1 LLNTVGYG
9 NVALGENALRSN
21 TSGYYNIA
29 IGPEALRSNTT
40 SSRNYKNIAIGAD
53 AMRYVSADYS
63 YHNIAIGFNAIGNVN
78 ATYSQENIAI
88 GVSALSGNNVNGLSS
103 TQCVVIGNYAFQKA
117 WGSGSSVVIGYSA
130 GYNTYDGHST
140 VAIGNNAL
148 YSNTSGDQNTVI
160 GQGALYSNT
169 TGNRNVAIGANAG
182 SGITTGGN
190 NILIGVAA
198 CPSGTYTNSGCVV
211 IAPGNAAGT
220 SNTFPSSTSISDE
233 VNIANGAGRVAR
245 FQGASAS
252 AWSWVSDARDKR
264 NITDIDLGLEFIN
277 QLQPRKFEWNH
288 RTGKSGNGEYAVGFI
303 AQELLDVSNSN
314 NASHAQ
320 LVSTDNPDQ
329 YTVSQTNLIPILVNA
344 IKELSAELKS
354 VKEEL
359 AKIK

>member
-1 LLNTVGYG
+1 
-9 NVALGENALRSN
+9 LGENALRSN

-40 SSRNYKNIAIGAD
+40 SSRNYRNIAIGAD
-53 AMRYVSADYS
+53 AMRYVNSDFS

-88 GVSALSGNNVNGLSS
+88 GVSALSGNNVNGLNS

-130 GYNTYDGHST
+130 GYNTYDGQST
-140 VAIGNNAL
+140 VAIGHNAL

-169 TGNRNVAIGANAG
+169 TGNRNVAIGAGAG

-198 CPSGTYTNSGCVV
+198 CPLGAYTGSGNVV
-211 IAPGNAAGT
+211 IAPGNAAG
-220 SNTFPSSTSISDE
+220 SANAYPSSPIVNDE
-233 VNIANGAGRVAR
+233 VTIANGAGRGAR

-303 AQELLDVSNSN
+303 AQELLDVVENN
-314 NASHAQ
+314 NASHTQ

-329 YTVSQTNLIPILVNA
+329 YTVAETNLIPILVNA

>member
-1 LLNTVGYG
+1 
-9 NVALGENALRSN
+9 LGENALRSN
-21 TSGYYNIA
+21 TSGYNNIA

-53 AMRYVSADYS
+53 AMRYVNAESS
-63 YHNIAIGFNAIGNVN
+63 YHNIAIGSNAIGNVN

-88 GVSALSGNNVNGLSS
+88 GVSALSGNNVNGLNS

-140 VAIGNNAL
+140 VAIGHNAL

-169 TGNRNVAIGANAG
+169 TGNRNVAIGVNAG
-182 SGITTGGN
+182 SEITTGSNNICIGFDSGAESTWNNITTTSNNIIMGN
-190 NILIGVAA
+190 N
-198 CPSGTYTNSGCVV
+198 
-211 IAPGNAAGT
+211 
-220 SNTFPSSTSISDE
+220 SIT
-233 VNIANGAGRVAR
+233 VAR
-245 FQGASAS
+245 CKV
-252 AWSWVSDARDKR
+252 AWATTSDKRDK
-264 NITDIDLGLEFIN
+264 TSFAPVPHGLEFVN
-277 QLQPRKFEWNH
+277 ALKPTAYRFKKDRDSEEPQEDSAVRYGFFAQDVLKLE
-288 RTGKSGNGEYAVGFI
+288 GEHPVVI
-303 AQELLDVSNSN
+303 DNSN
-314 NASHAQ
+314 
-320 LVSTDNPDQ
+320 PDHLA
-329 YTVSQTNLIPILVNA
+329 YNESSLIPILVNA